1 MSEDT
6 NVSKPTGDAPS
17 PRRREPQAMMKLINS
32 VLVAVGTL
40 YLATESVAVTI
51 IGASV
56 AVALVLLYLVLHQS

>member
-1 MSEDT
+1 
-6 NVSKPTGDAPS
+6 
-17 PRRREPQAMMKLINS
+17 MKLINS